1 VVVKTTPFKVVI
13 IYKK

>member
-1 VVVKTTPFKVVI
+1 VVVKTTPFKEVI